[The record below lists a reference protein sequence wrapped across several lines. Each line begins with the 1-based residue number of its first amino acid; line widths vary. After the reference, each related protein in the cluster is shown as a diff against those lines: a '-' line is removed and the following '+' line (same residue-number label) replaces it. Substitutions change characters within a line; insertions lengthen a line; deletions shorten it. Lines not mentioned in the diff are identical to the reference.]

1 MQNMFETVSE
11 IIASTSDVSVGDIR
25 ADSHIMED
33 LGIDSLAF
41 LDIAFEIEQKF
52 NIKLPIEDWMQTAKE
67 STESS
72 QEILLVGNL
81 CKNIEKIVARAPA
94 AA

>member
-1 MQNMFETVSE
+1 
-11 IIASTSDVSVGDIR
+11 
-25 ADSHIMED
+25 
-33 LGIDSLAF
+33 
-41 LDIAFEIEQKF
+41 
-52 NIKLPIEDWMQTAKE
+52 MQTAKE

-81 CKNIEKIVARAPA
+81 CKNIEKIVALAPA

>member
-1 MQNMFETVSE
+1 MQQMFDTVAE
-11 IIASTSDVSVGDIR
+11 IIASTSDVSKGDIKPE
-25 ADSHIMED
+25 SHIMED

-67 STESS
+67 SKESS

-81 CKNIEKIVARAPA
+81 CKNIREIVARAPA

>member
-1 MQNMFETVSE
+1 MQQMFDTVAE
-11 IIASTSDVSVGDIR
+11 IISATGDVPVEEIKPE
-25 ADSHIMED
+25 SHIMED

-41 LDIAFEIEQKF
+41 LDIAFEIEQKY

-67 STESS
+67 SKESS

-81 CKNIEKIVARAPA
+81 CRNIEKIVAHA
-94 AA
+94 AAA

>member
-1 MQNMFETVSE
+1 MQQMFDTVAE
-11 IIASTSDVSVGDIR
+11 IIASTSDVSRTDIKPE
-25 ADSHIMED
+25 SHIMED

-67 STESS
+67 SKESS

-81 CKNIEKIVARAPA
+81 CRNIGEIVARAPA